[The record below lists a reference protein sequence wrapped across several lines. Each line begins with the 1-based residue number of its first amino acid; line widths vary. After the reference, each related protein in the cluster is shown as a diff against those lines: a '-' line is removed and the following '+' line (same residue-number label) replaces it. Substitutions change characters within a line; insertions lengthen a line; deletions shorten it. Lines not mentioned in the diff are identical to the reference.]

1 MFYNFIY
8 YKTNYYNNKKKMNP
22 SFTLPNWI
30 KLGSHIR
37 FDGGATACPQIG
49 TVKEI
54 SILRDD
60 DPIEYAICIVGPMA
74 EGDSTPSPT
83 ASTFSWIR
91 ITYDYDLDLLS
102 QEEEVKDPEEDIG
115 LCGSCKIQL
124 DHLRDGTEED
134 GHRCHNCYWT
144 EEGLDKGVELITPD
158 YRNIK

>member
-1 MFYNFIY
+1 
-8 YKTNYYNNKKKMNP
+8 MNP

-37 FDGGATACPQIG
+37 FDGGATASPQIG
-49 TVKEI
+49 IVKEI

-102 QEEEVKDPEEDIG
+102 QEVLKVDDVLKVECVICNTQTSNE
-115 LCGSCKIQL
+115 L
-124 DHLRDGTEED
+124 DYDYDDDTGFHCCQKTDCLRQF
-134 GHRCHNCYWT
+134 
-144 EEGLDKGVELITPD
+144 
-158 YRNIK
+158 YRG